1 MPAQRLSSPNP
12 MSEDQFQTAVIELAK
27 LNGYRL
33 VYHTRDSRRSVAGFP
48 DLVLVSEH
56 RQRALFRELKTS
68 KGRLSPAQFD
78 WISSMQLAKLNA
90 GVWRPEDLTNGHIL
104 NDLRGKA

>member
-1 MPAQRLSSPNP
+1 MTES
-12 MSEDQFQTAVIELAK
+12 QFQSAVIELAK

-33 VYHTRDSRRSVAGFP
+33 IYHTHDSRRSVPGFP

-56 RQRALFRELKTS
+56 RQRALFREL
-68 KGRLSPAQFD
+68 
-78 WISSMQLAKLNA
+78 NA

-104 NDLRGKA
+104 HDLRGA

>member
-1 MPAQRLSSPNP
+1 MPSKELSSPNP
-12 MSEDQFQTAVIELAK
+12 MTESQFQSAVIELAK

-33 VYHTRDSRRSVAGFP
+33 IYHTHDSRRSVPGFP

-56 RQRALFRELKTS
+56 RQRALFRELRTT
-68 KGRLSPAQFD
+68 KGRLTPEQFD
-78 WISSMQLAKLNA
+78 WIGSMQLAKLNA

-104 NDLRGKA
+104 NDLRGA